1 MSQRQAL
8 STDQVSGPKPSQQT
22 PPQDRVKFLELRK
35 ESEMK
40 EGEKRK
46 SALKDS
52 ASAVPRGKSFSPD
65 RMVRSSSPEALQTA
79 AKRSTTPEKIPEDRK
94 GDKSKGKGQLN
105 KGAKGKSSAGKGKGQ
120 PWRWKKRQPKGK
132 GAK

>member
-8 STDQVSGPKPSQQT
+8 STDQVSGPKPSQPGPSQN
-22 PPQDRVKFLELRK
+22 RVKFLDLRR

-52 ASAVPRGKSFSPD
+52 ASAVPRDKSISPD
-65 RMVRSSSPEALQTA
+65 RMVQSSSPEAPRTA
-79 AKRSTTPEKIPEDRK
+79 DRRSTTPEKIPEEQK
-94 GDKSKGKGQLN
+94 GGKSKGKGQLS
-105 KGAKGKSSAGKGKGQ
+105 KGAKGKASTGKGKGQ
-120 PWRWKKRQPKGK
+120 PWRWRRKNPKGK
-132 GAK
+132 GKK